1 MSTERHALNVP
12 LAVRVD
18 REMTAYINLSYL
30 KEQGRRIQPMVQ
42 MMLDDGSFA
51 THAADPYDEI
61 LDELGY
67 FDLSDVA
74 DALED
79 GFSNRCEF
87 SSEFYGTVVHLDDD
101 GNPDGKPEKLDTA
114 ELLLILPRNKPSL
127 FRAAYPSMEAFLQEV
142 RAGLGNLVPD
152 GFDLR
157 SRVVSAVGD
166 DWY

>member
-1 MSTERHALNVP
+1 MSTERHTLSVP

-18 REMTAYINLSYL
+18 REMAAYISLALYKNS
-30 KEQGRRIQPMVQ
+30 KVQPLVQ
-42 MMLDDGSFA
+42 MMLDEGSFA
-51 THAADPYDEI
+51 SHAADPYDEI

-67 FDLSDVA
+67 FDLSDAA

-87 SSEFYGTVVHLDDD
+87 SSEFYGTVVRLDDD

-114 ELLLILPRNKPSL
+114 ELLLILPRDKPSL
-127 FRAAYPSMEAFLQEV
+127 FKAAYPSMEAFLQEV
-142 RAGLGNLVPD
+142 RTGLGDLVPD

-157 SRVVSAVGD
+157 SRVVSAEGD